1 MKLKLIL
8 LLFLLIPLFGIAQC
22 DAIINW
28 KYDGEVALYE
38 KPEGKKI
45 VSLKNDQKNENFLS
59 LEIVEETDNFFNVN
73 ISFETS
79 SKSYK
84 GWIKKDKYIGAIVKL
99 EQELMNLTLYN
110 KPNQKDSKKTE
121 LEKWK
126 SEFIT
131 IVKCEGNWTL
141 ISLNY
146 KGERIVAW
154 IESDKL
160 CANNYSTCG

>member
-1 MKLKLIL
+1 MIH
-8 LLFLLIPLFGIAQC
+8 LFGIAQC

-28 KYDGEVALYE
+28 KYDGEITLYE
-38 KPEGKKI
+38 KPDGKKI
-45 VSLKNDQKNENFLS
+45 ISLKNDQKNENFLS
-59 LEIVEETDNFFNVN
+59 LKIVEETDNFFNVN
-73 ISFETS
+73 ISLEMS

-84 GWIKKDKYIGAIVKL
+84 GWIKKDKYIGAIVKQ
-99 EQELMNLTLYN
+99 EQELMNLTLYT
-110 KPNQKDSKKTE
+110 KPNLKDSNKTE

-141 ISLNY
+141 VSFDY
-146 KGERIVAW
+146 KGKRIMGW

-160 CANNYSTCG
+160 CANNYSTCS